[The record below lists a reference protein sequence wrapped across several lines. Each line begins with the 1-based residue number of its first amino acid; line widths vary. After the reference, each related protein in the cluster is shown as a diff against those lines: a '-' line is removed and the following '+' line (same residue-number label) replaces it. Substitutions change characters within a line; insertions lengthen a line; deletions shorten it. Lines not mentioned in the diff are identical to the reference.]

1 MTPRFAIR
9 AGPFSFERPGSYHG
23 LYGERKKSF
32 RSDGWCIE
40 RIGEATRI
48 YGLKMEQEAET
59 PGESERSP
67 AVTAKFLNAAEKRQK
82 RTEWEEGS
90 GKKFAENIWFVPHN
104 FDTLLLDF
112 HFHMPIIKSRKSE

>member
-48 YGLKMEQEAET
+48 YGLKMKQEAET

-67 AVTAKFLNAAEKRQK
+67 AGYREIFECGRKETEENGMGGGKRQK
-82 RTEWEEGS
+82 
-90 GKKFAENIWFVPHN
+90 IC
-104 FDTLLLDF
+104 
-112 HFHMPIIKSRKSE
+112 